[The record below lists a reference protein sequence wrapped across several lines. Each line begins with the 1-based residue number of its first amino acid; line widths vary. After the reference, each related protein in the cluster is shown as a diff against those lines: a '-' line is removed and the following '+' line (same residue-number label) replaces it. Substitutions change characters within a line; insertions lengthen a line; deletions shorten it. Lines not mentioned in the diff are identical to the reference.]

1 LAFKCTDIKKNI
13 DVKKEKDDPKLSELG
28 VALAREVQVQQGYRE
43 FESNDA
49 CLLRHDYI

>member
-1 LAFKCTDIKKNI
+1 M
-13 DVKKEKDDPKLSELG
+13 DVDKDNDDPKLSEIG

>member
-1 LAFKCTDIKKNI
+1 M
-13 DVKKEKDDPKLSELG
+13 DVNKDKDDPKLSELG